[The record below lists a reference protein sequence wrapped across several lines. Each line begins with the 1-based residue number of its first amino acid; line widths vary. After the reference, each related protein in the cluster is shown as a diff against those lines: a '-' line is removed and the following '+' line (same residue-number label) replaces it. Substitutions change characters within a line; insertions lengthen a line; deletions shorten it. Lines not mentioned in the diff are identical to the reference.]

1 MCDTIKFVEELAGST
16 SQTQK
21 DNMIGNGPNDT
32 RTDEIEASDV
42 VSAVRLIYRTY
53 SKHEER
59 ERQKR

>member
-1 MCDTIKFVEELAGST
+1 LAGST

-53 SKHEER
+53 SKKEER

>member
-21 DNMIGNGPNDT
+21 ENMIGNGPNDT

-53 SKHEER
+53 SKKEER